1 MVSKLILRT
10 CLIGMLSLLVTTSI
24 FLSIKPDPDH
34 YLQASLLK
42 VRLLQDIPAPRIIL
56 FGGSNVA
63 LGIDSEMIEQELGMP
78 VINDGL
84 QVGLGISPLN
94 EMRKYIRSGDI
105 IIISLEYYNFTEDM
119 LYGSPQYLADWIEI
133 SPNRLWYIHDPISQI
148 PKIYTI
154 MLQRKINRQMNFYL
168 YNGSLA
174 EMRGVYVGTG
184 FNQHGD
190 FVGHLEDH
198 TTFEI
203 PASMYPVNTL
213 PAAYEELENFNQYA
227 LSRGA
232 RVFYEAQAHRQT
244 NCKVTGMK
252 AIRKFYAVLKE
263 NTSIPLLSDIK
274 QLCLPDEY
282 FYDTPYHLNALGRK
296 VRTERLIENLVK
308 ALGAQ

>member
-24 FLSIKPDPDH
+24 FLSIKPDPEH
-34 YLQASLLK
+34 YYQGSLLK

-63 LGIDSEMIEQELGMP
+63 LGI
-78 VINDGL
+78 
-84 QVGLGISPLN
+84 
-94 EMRKYIRSGDI
+94 DI